1 MSAAVRTVPRPK
13 MVRYMSIASSMPRTS
28 VMATEKTVM
37 ITVTSS
43 AVHQYGELRT
53 AP

>member
-1 MSAAVRTVPRPK
+1 
-13 MVRYMSIASSMPRTS
+13 MPSTS
-28 VMATEKTVM
+28 VMATEKTVI

-43 AVHQYGELRT
+43 AVHQYGDDRT